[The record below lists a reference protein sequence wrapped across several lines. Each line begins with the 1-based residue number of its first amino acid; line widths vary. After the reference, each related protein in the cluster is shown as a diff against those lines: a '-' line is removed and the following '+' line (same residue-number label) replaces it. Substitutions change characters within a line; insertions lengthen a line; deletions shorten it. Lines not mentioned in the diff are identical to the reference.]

1 MKKLIFM
8 MAAFLTVSIASAQTD
23 TTSLQKRS
31 KSERTAAK
39 KANAEMQSTTTT
51 ADKKKRKAAADSK
64 SNTTT
69 TKERAQGTT
78 GVIDF
83 PDTTGAGTGTG
94 NDAAVPATR
103 IDSEKATPTK

>member
-1 MKKLIFM
+1 M

-64 SNTTT
+64 SNTSTT